1 MIWNYLINFGNDMGG
16 IVFVG
21 IMYRYSGMEGV
32 FCILLDFN
40 KLGIFF
46 FKEIKILFKE
56 NK

>member
-1 MIWNYLINFGNDMGG
+1 MCGVWFVVIWNYLINFGNDMGG

-21 IMYRYSGMEGV
+21 IMYRYRGMEGV

-46 FKEIKILFKE
+46 
-56 NK
+56 